1 MFSSVL
7 DVLLRC
13 SWFLKEFTSLFLVEE
28 FLFQSYIILIE
39 IIRRCIWNVLRVDNQ
54 QATNCDNY
62 AYTRII
68 PLLLSEEE
76 RERVK
81 QKMDELQQAETND

>member
-54 QATNCDNY
+54 
-62 AYTRII
+62 
-68 PLLLSEEE
+68 
-76 RERVK
+76 
-81 QKMDELQQAETND
+81 